1 MKCNQT
7 IYEIK
12 IGDENYKSTCLYVS
26 EKGYMKYCPFL
37 LRDYLTKKSLL
48 KKNFKY
54 EIINVDYEC
63 KKNEDYITEG
73 ELIDEMVEN
82 NLGIDYSLCS
92 HIDNIKNNGY
102 VELVI
107 ENEKRKLKPTQI
119 GKRIIN
125 ILEKEKQ
132 EFIKPE
138 IRKEAEKLLLT
149 LAEGKESYEYILTK
163 IFDLYDLL

>member
-1 MKCNQT
+1 MIPGKFEKVEKFDLTEFSKIISIKENYNQN
-7 IYEIK
+7 IYENNI
-12 IGDENYKSTCLYVS
+12 E
-26 EKGYMKYCPFL
+26 
-37 LRDYLTKKSLL
+37 R
-48 KKNFKY
+48 NF
-54 EIINVDYEC
+54 
-63 KKNEDYITEG
+63 G
-73 ELIDEMVEN
+73 N
-82 NLGIDYSLCS
+82 NLGINYSLCS

-149 LAEGKESYEYILTK
+149 LAFKADSL
-163 IFDLYDLL
+163 